1 VNNRSLWSRLR
12 WSVLRFRAATV
23 GSGPITVSLLAD
35 TNGVTLSPRL
45 RKSVFLIALS
55 IPIVTY
61 LWRRQPLDRTRIYR
75 MGFETSPPRQFVD
88 SDGKPA
94 GPIIEMLSEAA
105 RRAGIRLE
113 WVHSP
118 DGPDKSL
125 NGGQVDL
132 WPLVTQLPS
141 RTSLYFSE
149 PYLLFNYWLVTGE
162 HDVEPRNLARET
174 VGVPTAVIGSV
185 VRKYLPDSKQVR
197 FRNTA
202 EVARAICAGQVKA
215 GVMNDSIAQ
224 GSVFQNPGDCRLR
237 LWPLPDAQLTGAIA
251 ASPKNPAAAKV
262 AQALRREISVLARD
276 GTLSTINLHWY
287 GNITNET
294 FMVDTLSSVRQHE
307 HLLNAAIAGM
317 GIVLMLVGWLA
328 MRLRAARKT
337 AERAT
342 AAKSEFLANMSHEIR
357 TPMNGVIGMTELT
370 LDTQLTREQRE
381 YLNTVKSSADSLLT
395 ILNDILDFSKVEA
408 GKLKLIP
415 GDLALRDSVIDVLHS
430 LAFGAHRKSVE
441 LTCRVLP
448 DVPDYVVG
456 DAGRL
461 RQILLNL
468 IGNAIKFTSAGEIL
482 VRVSIETQSRETQS
496 RETQNP
502 ASVSLHFMVA
512 DTGMGVPLDKQ
523 KLIFAPF
530 EQADSSIN
538 RSFGGTGLGLA
549 ISSQLVSLMGGR
561 IWVESPWRQPGDE
574 SAVRKGS
581 AFHFTATL
589 GLRAIAVRH
598 ALNQQRV
605 DLRGLPVLIA
615 DDNAGNRLILA
626 EVVQGWG
633 MAPVTVAD
641 GLAALETLERAHSS
655 GTPFPIALLD
665 YQMPGLDASSLAGRM
680 RGNPNLK
687 DTKILILTSADNRDG
702 LTRAQQVR
710 VEGRLLKPVRP
721 SDLLSAMLSALGK
734 NVVKPDIAPPAEIP
748 EPPRSL
754 RILLAEDNPV
764 NQKLALRLLEK
775 RGHSVLVAGDG
786 QEALA
791 LFETHA
797 IDLILMDLQMPKMN
811 GIEATRAIREC
822 GRNGSA
828 RTPIVAMTACALAG
842 DRQRCLD
849 AGMNG
854 YLSKPVRAAELYE
867 MIDKL

>member
-1 VNNRSLWSRLR
+1 
-12 WSVLRFRAATV
+12 
-23 GSGPITVSLLAD
+23 
-35 TNGVTLSPRL
+35 VTLSPRL
-45 RKSVFLIALS
+45 RKSVFVIALAIPVGVYFWPRQS
-55 IPIVTY
+55 IDVTSVY
-61 LWRRQPLDRTRIYR
+61 RI
-75 MGFETSPPRQFVD
+75 GFESSPPRQIVD
-88 SDGKPA
+88 PDGKPA
-94 GPIIEMLSEAA
+94 GPIIEILSEAA
-105 RRAGIRLE
+105 RRVGIRLK
-113 WVHSP
+113 WVYSP

-125 NGGQVDL
+125 NAGQVDL
-132 WPLVTQLPS
+132 WPLVTELPS
-141 RTSLYFSE
+141 RTSLYFSD
-149 PYLLFNYWLVTGE
+149 PYLLFNYWMVTAE
-162 HDVEPRNLARET
+162 QAVEPNARNMAHEK
-174 VGVPTAVIGSV
+174 VAVPTAVVGAV
-185 VRKYLPDSKQVR
+185 VRKYLPDSEQER

-202 EVARAICAGQVKA
+202 EIAHAICAGQVKA

-237 LWPLPDAQLTGAIA
+237 LWSMPDAQLTGAVA

-294 FMVDTLSSVRQHE
+294 YMVDSLTSARQRE
-307 HLLNAAIAGM
+307 RSLNAAIASM
-317 GIVLMLVGWLA
+317 GIALMLVGWLA
-328 MRLRAARKT
+328 MRLRVARKT

-408 GKLKLIP
+408 GKLELVP

-482 VRVSIETQSRETQS
+482 VHVSIETQSRENHS
-496 RETQNP
+496 P
-502 ASVSLHFMVA
+502 ASVTLHFMVA

-549 ISSQLVSLMGGR
+549 ISSQLVSLMGGK
-561 IWVESPWRQPGDE
+561 IWVESPWRQRGE
-574 SAVRKGS
+574 EGEVRQGS

-589 GLRAIAVRH
+589 GLRAIAVHH
-598 ALNQQRV
+598 ALTQQKV
-605 DLRGLPVLIA
+605 DLRGLRVLIA
-615 DDNAGNRLILA
+615 DDNACNRLILA

-641 GLAALETLERAHSS
+641 GLAALDALESAHSS
-655 GTPFPIALLD
+655 GNPFPIALLD
-665 YQMPGLDASSLAGRM
+665 YQMPGLDGSTLAGRI
-680 RGNPNLK
+680 RENLNLK

-702 LTRAQQVR
+702 VTRAQQAR

-721 SDLLSAMLSALGK
+721 SDLLSAVLAALGQ
-734 NVVKPDIAPPAEIP
+734 NAINPVAAPPAEIP
-748 EPPRSL
+748 EPARSL

-797 IDLILMDLQMPKMN
+797 VDLILMDLQMPKMN
-811 GIEATRAIREC
+811 GIEATRAIRES

-828 RTPIVAMTACALAG
+828 RTPIVAMTACALAS
-842 DRQRCLD
+842 DRQRCMD

-854 YLSKPVRAAELYE
+854 YLSKPVRATELYE

>member
-1 VNNRSLWSRLR
+1 
-12 WSVLRFRAATV
+12 
-23 GSGPITVSLLAD
+23 
-35 TNGVTLSPRL
+35 VTLSPRL
-45 RKSVFLIALS
+45 RKSVLVIALF
-55 IPIVTY
+55 IPIVTC
-61 LWRRQPLDRTRIYR
+61 LWRRPPIDRTRVYR
-75 MGFETSPPRQFVD
+75 IGFESSPPRQFVGA
-88 SDGKPA
+88 DGKPT

-113 WVHSP
+113 WVYSP

-125 NGGQVDL
+125 NGGRVDL

-162 HDVEPRNLARET
+162 QEVEPNSRNLAHET
-174 VGVPTAVIGSV
+174 VAVPTAVIGSV
-185 VRKYLPDSKQVR
+185 VRKYLPDSKQER

-202 EVARAICAGQVKA
+202 EIANAICAGQVKA

-224 GSVFQNPGDCRLR
+224 GSVLQNPGDCRLR
-237 LWPLPDAQLTGAIA
+237 LWPLPDAQLTGAVA
-251 ASPKNPAAAKV
+251 ASPKNPAAARV

-294 FMVDTLSSVRQHE
+294 SMIDSVTSVRQHE
-307 HLLNAAIAGM
+307 RSLNAAIASM

-408 GKLKLIP
+408 GKLELVP
-415 GDLALRDSVIDVLHS
+415 GDLALRDSVIDVMHS

-448 DVPDYVVG
+448 EVPDYVVG

-482 VRVSIETQSRETQS
+482 VRVWIETQGRET
-496 RETQNP
+496 RGP
-502 ASVSLHFMVA
+502 GSVTLHFMVA
-512 DTGMGVPLDKQ
+512 DTGMGVPADKQ

-549 ISSQLVSLMGGR
+549 ISSQLVSLMGGK
-561 IWVESPWRQPGDE
+561 IWVESPWHEPKDEGLLQPGDE
-574 SAVRKGS
+574 GPARLGS

-589 GLRAIAVRH
+589 GLRAIAVH
-598 ALNQQRV
+598 HEVNQPQV
-605 DLRGLPVLIA
+605 DLRGISILIA
-615 DDNAGNRLILA
+615 DDNSANRLILA
-626 EVVQGWG
+626 ELVRTWG
-633 MAPVTVAD
+633 MAPVTAGD
-641 GLAALETLERAHSS
+641 GLAAMEALESAHR
-655 GTPFPIALLD
+655 GGHPFPIALLD
-665 YQMPGLDASSLAGRM
+665 YQMPGLDGSTLAGRI
-680 RGNPNLK
+680 REDSNLK

-702 LTRAQQVR
+702 LTRPQQAR

-734 NVVKPDIAPPAEIP
+734 NVLHPSGVTAVETP
-748 EPPRSL
+748 EASRSL

-791 LFETHA
+791 LLEAHA
-797 IDLILMDLQMPKMN
+797 VDLILMDLQMPRMN
-811 GIEATRAIREC
+811 GIEATKAIREK
-822 GRNGSA
+822 GRNGCAS
-828 RTPIVAMTACALAG
+828 TPIVAMTACALAS

>member
-1 VNNRSLWSRLR
+1 VTVRERS
-12 WSVLRFRAATV
+12 RA
-23 GSGPITVSLLAD
+23 ITVAILAD
-35 TNGVTLSPRL
+35 TIGVKLSPRI
-45 RKSVFLIALS
+45 RKSVFVAVLS
-55 IPIVTY
+55 IPIVAY
-61 LWRRQPLDRTRIYR
+61 FWPRQPFDVTRVYR
-75 MGFETSPPRQFVD
+75 MGFEASPPRQVVD
-88 SDGKPA
+88 PDGKPA
-94 GPIIEMLSEAA
+94 GPIIEIISEAA
-105 RRAGIRLE
+105 RRAGVHLK
-113 WVHSP
+113 WVYSP

-125 NGGQVDL
+125 NGGRVDL

-141 RTSLYFSE
+141 RTSLYFSD
-149 PYLLFNYWLVTGE
+149 PYLLFNYWIVTRE
-162 HDVEPRNLARET
+162 QDVEPNARNMAHEK
-174 VGVPTAVIGSV
+174 VAVPTAVVGSV
-185 VRKYLPDSKQVR
+185 MRKYLPDSQQER
-197 FRNTA
+197 FRNAA
-202 EVARAICAGQVKA
+202 EIAHAICAGQVKA

-237 LWPLPDAQLTGAIA
+237 LWSLPNAQMTGAVA

-294 FMVDTLSSVRQHE
+294 YMVDSLTASRQRGR
-307 HLLNAAIAGM
+307 LFTAAITSM
-317 GIVLMLVGWLA
+317 GIALMLVGWLA
-328 MRLRAARKT
+328 MRLRGARKM

-408 GKLKLIP
+408 GKLQLVP
-415 GDLALRDSVIDVLHS
+415 ADLALRDSVIDVLHS

-448 DVPDYVVG
+448 SVPDYVVG

-496 RETQNP
+496 HETQTRETHSL

-512 DTGMGVPLDKQ
+512 DSGMGVPLDKQ

-549 ISSQLVSLMGGR
+549 ISSQLVTLMGGR
-561 IWVESPWRQPGDE
+561 IWVESPWRHPDDE
-574 SAVRKGS
+574 STVRQGS

-589 GLRAIAVRH
+589 GLRPIAVQH
-598 ALNQQRV
+598 ALTQQKI

-641 GLAALETLERAHSS
+641 GLAALEALESARGS
-655 GTPFPIALLD
+655 GNPFRIALLD
-665 YQMPGLDASSLAGRM
+665 YQMPGLDGFALAGRM
-680 RGNPNLK
+680 RENPNLK

-734 NVVKPDIAPPAEIP
+734 NIVKAAATPAAEIP
-748 EPPRSL
+748 EPARSL

-791 LFETHA
+791 LFETNA
-797 IDLILMDLQMPKMN
+797 VDLILMDLQMPKMN
-811 GIEATRAIREC
+811 GIEATKAIRESR
-822 GRNGSA
+822 RNGSA
-828 RTPIVAMTACALAG
+828 RTPIVAMTACALAS

>member
-1 VNNRSLWSRLR
+1 VTLSRRFWRGVFAVALTIPIIGCLWSR
-12 WSVLRFRAATV
+12 
-23 GSGPITVSLLAD
+23 
-35 TNGVTLSPRL
+35 
-45 RKSVFLIALS
+45 
-55 IPIVTY
+55 
-61 LWRRQPLDRTRIYR
+61 RTFDHSRIYR
-75 MGFETSPPRQFVD
+75 IGFESSPPRQLVD
-88 SDGKPA
+88 AQGKPS
-94 GPIIEMLSEAA
+94 GPIIEMVSEAA
-105 RRAGIRLE
+105 RRGGVRLE
-113 WVHSP
+113 WVFSP

-141 RTSLYFSE
+141 RTNLYFSD
-149 PYLLFNYWLVTGE
+149 PYLLFNYWMVTREREGA
-162 HDVEPRNLARET
+162 PNARNMAHET
-174 VGVPTAVIGSV
+174 VAVPTAVVGSV
-185 VRKYLPDSKQVR
+185 VRKYLPDSKQER

-202 EVARAICAGQVKA
+202 EIAHAICAGQVKA

-237 LWPLPDAQLTGAIA
+237 LWSLPDAQLTGAIA

-294 FMVDTLSSVRQHE
+294 YTVDSLTSARQRGRWFT
-307 HLLNAAIAGM
+307 AAIASM
-317 GIVLMLVGWLA
+317 GIALMLVGWLA
-328 MRLRAARKT
+328 MRLRVARKT

-408 GKLKLIP
+408 GKLELVP

-468 IGNAIKFTSAGEIL
+468 IGNAIKFTSVGEIL
-482 VRVSIETQSRETQS
+482 VHVSIETHG
-496 RETQNP
+496 P
-502 ASVSLHFMVA
+502 ASVTLHFVVA
-512 DTGMGVPLDKQ
+512 DTGMGVPLHKQ

-561 IWVESPWRQPGDE
+561 IWVESPWRDPGGE
-574 SAVRKGS
+574 GAVRQGS

-589 GLRAIAVRH
+589 GLRAIAVQH

-615 DDNAGNRLILA
+615 DDSAGNRLILA

-633 MAPVTVAD
+633 MSATTVAD
-641 GLAALETLERAHSS
+641 GLAALEAMESAHRR
-655 GTPFPIALLD
+655 GNPFPIALLD
-665 YQMPGLDASSLAGRM
+665 YQMPGLDGSGLAGRM
-680 RGNPNLK
+680 RENSNLK

-734 NVVKPDIAPPAEIP
+734 NVVNPAAAPPGEIP
-748 EPPRSL
+748 EPARSL

-791 LFETHA
+791 LLETNA
-797 IDLILMDLQMPKMN
+797 VDLILMDLQMPKMN
-811 GIEATRAIREC
+811 GIEATKAIRES

-828 RTPIVAMTACALAG
+828 RTPIVAMTACALAS